1 MFEMVITLLFLALLV
16 GILWLAFHISR
27 SLVKLGILVALALV
41 LPALVKSFLVASG
54 IFLLM
59 PLGLLLMA
67 FGLVKACV

>member
-1 MFEMVITLLFLALLV
+1 MFEIAVTLLFFALLAGV
-16 GILWLAFHISR
+16 LWLAFRIAGSMMK
-27 SLVKLGILVALALV
+27 VGVLVALALV
-41 LPALVKSFLVASG
+41 LPGLIKSFLLASG

>member
-1 MFEMVITLLFLALLV
+1 MFETVVTLLFLALLV
-16 GILWLAFHISR
+16 GIVWLAFRISG
-27 SLVKLGILVALALV
+27 SMVKWGVLVALALV
-41 LPALVKSFLVASG
+41 LPVLVKSFLVASG

>member
-1 MFEMVITLLFLALLV
+1 MFETVVTLLFLALLMGIVWLAFRISWSLVKV
-16 GILWLAFHISR
+16 GIL
-27 SLVKLGILVALALV
+27 VTLALV

-59 PLGLLLMA
+59 PLGLLLVA